1 VFVIKT
7 QPFVSFDVPAAA
19 FSPTDIFSV
28 PDRKSNPL
36 SQFITIVP
44 LVSLRFLLLR
54 VFNAE
59 LLEKLDPLLLF

>member
-1 VFVIKT
+1 MFVIKT
-7 QPFVSFDVPAAA
+7 LPFVSFDDPAAV

-36 SQFITIVP
+36 SQFITVVP
-44 LVSLRFLLLR
+44 LMSLRYLLLR

-59 LLEKLDPLLLF
+59 LLEELDPLLLF